1 MEKTNKKPA
10 AKAVETVE
18 KIVETPKV
26 QKDTWEV
33 KDRLYYLTHDY
44 APLTYTLPSR
54 HTRRFPLLWFDPKE
68 GKQKEIRHA
77 SNQNSPFVE
86 EQKGECTM
94 EHIIFKDGTL
104 FVPKEKQSLQKLLS
118 IYHPQLNK
126 RYEEKDD
133 VKEAVDDLE
142 YLEYEFQA
150 LALSRELDIDHAEA
164 ILRTEVGSEV
174 NKMSSKELKRDL
186 LVFAKN
192 NPTLFLQLAND
203 ENIQLRNTAV
213 KATEERII
221 TLSQDQRTFSW
232 ASNGKKLM
240 KVPFEEN
247 PYSAFAAFLK
257 TDEGV
262 EVFKSIEKKLK

>member
-10 AKAVETVE
+10 AKAVEAVE
-18 KIVETPKV
+18 TIVETPKV
-26 QKDTWEV
+26 KKNTWEI
-33 KDRLYYLTHDY
+33 KDRLYYLKHDFS
-44 APLTYTLPSR
+44 PLTFTLPSR
-54 HTRRFPLLWFDPKE
+54 HTRRFPLLWFDEKE
-68 GKQKEIRHA
+68 GKQKELRYA

-94 EHIIFKDGTL
+94 EHIIFQDGTL
-104 FVPKEKQSLQKLLS
+104 FVPKEKQALQKMLS
-118 IYHPQLNK
+118 LYHPQLTK

-142 YLEYEFQA
+142 YLELEFQA

-174 NKMSSKELKRDL
+174 NKMSSKEIKRDL
-186 LVFAKN
+186 LLFAKN
-192 NPTLFLQLAND
+192 NPNLFIQLAND
-203 ENIQLRNTAV
+203 ENTQLRNVAV
-213 KATEERII
+213 KAVEEQII
-221 TLSQDQRTFSW
+221 SLSQDQRTFSW
-232 ASNGKKLM
+232 TANGKKLI

-262 EVFKSIEKKLK
+262 EVFKSIDKKLK